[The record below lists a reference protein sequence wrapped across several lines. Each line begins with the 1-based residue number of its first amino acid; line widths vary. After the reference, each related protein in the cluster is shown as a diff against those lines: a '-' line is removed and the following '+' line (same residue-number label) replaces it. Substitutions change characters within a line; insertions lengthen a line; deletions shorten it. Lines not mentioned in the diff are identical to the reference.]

1 MEVQIMESLQ
11 GQEGREK
18 FVELVKGIK
27 YAMLTTR
34 SSEGHLRSRPMYTQ
48 DADFEGEIWFF
59 TDGSS
64 GKVDEINQYPDVNVA
79 YSKPESNTFLSVT
92 GRAEVVK
99 DQQKIHEYWNPS
111 LKAFF
116 PDGPDDPDLVLLRI
130 AVEEAEYWTGE
141 RNPVLRLANFAK
153 ALVTQNP
160 DHLGEQGRIEV
171 NAH

>member
-1 MEVQIMESLQ
+1 MDTLQ
-11 GQEGREK
+11 GQEGRQK

-34 SSEGHLRSRPMYTQ
+34 SNDGHLRSRPMYTQ
-48 DADFEGEIWFF
+48 DAEFEGEIWFF

-64 GKVDEINQYPDVNVA
+64 GKVDEIHQYPEVNVA

-99 DQQKIHEYWNPS
+99 DKQKIHEYWNPS
-111 LKAFF
+111 LKIFF

-153 ALVTQNP
+153 AFVTKNP
-160 DHLGEQGRIEV
+160 DNLGEQGRIEV